1 MARLDRIE
9 NGNDYDK
16 FSTNELYLR
25 QEAVQDDTQKIYFD
39 ANNEKEQSQIKAIQK
54 MGLELTD
61 GEDGQYITIAQLVEL
76 NEIVEKEKF
85 GNNNEYDDEQVQVV
99 VDMIDEVV
107 QQTKTDSNTQY
118 GQDALTAE
126 QKARAE
132 LYMGEGAENV
142 KNIYLKNAEILRDK
156 GYWNDAT
163 INERLEDIMNGDR
176 LIGESYGVMMDE
188 LQEYGVTDSNN
199 NIIADWYTDEE
210 SGVNSY
216 KAETNLN
223 LSEENQSWTNAPT
236 YINDSPEAQGYDDS
250 SEDNSATITDIK
262 NLLYGDGNAET
273 TGDNAVRTDAKIK
286 FTTDNDEEVEVSV
299 DKFFSEENLSGL
311 DKDTLSSLKSALE
324 DAQNAAGKINLSKI
338 DSEVLN
344 NVYKQS
350 STNPESVET
359 EKIEDLLSTRL
370 SELANEDDYYQAYVD
385 ALNNGEMTAQEII
398 DELNAEDPELLGDLE
413 EQLQNN
419 KISAQAEELLSEVLG
434 NEDEGIKSAIAD
446 LEKLSQAG
454 LKGDAYKNNLKNI
467 LGSIDDELSKLTP
480 KEGAS
485 EEEIAVMNEARKK
498 LLDELS
504 DDDLKTINNV
514 LNTELEPN
522 EKFLG
527 CLWETKPAVY
537 AGDQYKNIAELFT
550 NPDLTNVDQIT
561 RLNDFYKNNEDAWGS
576 DKFHNNLGEMLA
588 DSENTEIHNLSKN
601 DKQTLLNMFTL
612 ADIEMGTLLGNTPV
626 SSIFMNIL
634 EPDTSNPQSVIDSID
649 LRHYYIGRLNASP
662 DIVNKELVKNTIN
675 TPLKETLENISDT
688 ETIKNII
695 ITKGE
700 GSIPWLEEQL
710 KDIVG
715 DNYSE
720 TVGGVL
726 FKADG
731 ELEADENYDLYASS
745 KKEEDEEEE
754 DN

>member
-39 ANNEKEQSQIKAIQK
+39 ANNEKEQSQIKAIQE

-156 GYWNDAT
+156 GYWSDAT

-236 YINDSPEAQGYDDS
+236 YINDSPDSPEAQGYDDS

-262 NLLYGDGNAET
+262 NLLYGDGDAET
-273 TGDNAVRTDAKIK
+273 TGDNAVRADAKIK
-286 FTTDNDEEVEVSV
+286 ITTDNDEEVEVSV

-350 STNPESVET
+350 STNPESAET

-385 ALNNGEMTAQEII
+385 ALNNGKMTAQEII

-454 LKGDAYKNNLKNI
+454 LEGDAYKNNLKNI

-485 EEEIAVMNEARKK
+485 EEEIAVINEARKK

-514 LNTELEPN
+514 LNTELEP
-522 EKFLG
+522 KGWF
-527 CLWETKPAVY
+527 KAAVY
-537 AGDQYKNIAELFT
+537 ASDQYKNIAELFT

-588 DSENTEIHNLSKN
+588 DSENTEIHNLSKD

-612 ADIEMGTLLGNTPV
+612 ADIEMGTYLGNTPV
-626 SSIFMNIL
+626 SSIFTNIL
-634 EPDTSNPQSVIDSID
+634 KPDTSNPQSVIDSID

-662 DIVNKELVKNTIN
+662 DIVNKESVKTIIN

-754 DN
+754 DS

>member
-39 ANNEKEQSQIKAIQK
+39 ANNEKEQSQIKAIQE

-85 GNNNEYDDEQVQVV
+85 GNKNEYDDEQVQVV

-118 GQDALTAE
+118 GQDSLTAE

-156 GYWNDAT
+156 GYWSDAT

-236 YINDSPEAQGYDDS
+236 YINDSPDSPEAQGYDDS

-262 NLLYGDGNAET
+262 NLLYGDGDAET
-273 TGDNAVRTDAKIK
+273 TGDNAVRADAKIK

-324 DAQNAAGKINLSKI
+324 EAQNAAGKINLSKI

-350 STNPESVET
+350 STNPESAET

-385 ALNNGEMTAQEII
+385 ALNNGKMTAQEII

-454 LKGDAYKNNLKNI
+454 LEGDAYKNNLKNI

-485 EEEIAVMNEARKK
+485 EEEIAVINEARKK

-514 LNTELEPN
+514 LNTELEP
-522 EKFLG
+522 KGWF
-527 CLWETKPAVY
+527 KAAVY
-537 AGDQYKNIAELFT
+537 ASDQYKNIAELFT

-588 DSENTEIHNLSKN
+588 DSENTEIHNLSKD

-612 ADIEMGTLLGNTPV
+612 DDIEMGTYLGNTPV
-626 SSIFMNIL
+626 SSIFTNIL
-634 EPDTSNPQSVIDSID
+634 KPDTSNPQSVIDSID

-662 DIVNKELVKNTIN
+662 DIVNKESVKTIIN

-726 FKADG
+726 FEADG

-754 DN
+754 DS

>member
-39 ANNEKEQSQIKAIQK
+39 ANNEKEQSQIKAIQE

-118 GQDALTAE
+118 GQDSLTAE

-236 YINDSPEAQGYDDS
+236 YINDSPDSPEAQGYDDS

-262 NLLYGDGNAET
+262 NLLYGDGDAET
-273 TGDNAVRTDAKIK
+273 TGDNAVRADAKIK
-286 FTTDNDEEVEVSV
+286 ITTDNDEEVEVSV

-350 STNPESVET
+350 STNPESAET

-385 ALNNGEMTAQEII
+385 ALNNGKMTAQEII

-454 LKGDAYKNNLKNI
+454 LEGDAYKNNLKNI

-485 EEEIAVMNEARKK
+485 EEEIAVINEARKK

-514 LNTELEPN
+514 LNTELEP
-522 EKFLG
+522 KGWF
-527 CLWETKPAVY
+527 KAAVY
-537 AGDQYKNIAELFT
+537 ASDQYKNIAELFT

-612 ADIEMGTLLGNTPV
+612 ADIEMGTYLGNTPV
-626 SSIFMNIL
+626 SSIFTNIL
-634 EPDTSNPQSVIDSID
+634 KPDTSNPQSVIDSID

-662 DIVNKELVKNTIN
+662 DIVNKESVKTIIN

-700 GSIPWLEEQL
+700 GGIPWLEEQL

-754 DN
+754 DS

>member
-39 ANNEKEQSQIKAIQK
+39 ANNEKEQSQIKAIQE

-118 GQDALTAE
+118 GQDSLTAE

-236 YINDSPEAQGYDDS
+236 YINDSPDSPEAQGYDDS

-262 NLLYGDGNAET
+262 NLLYGDGDAET
-273 TGDNAVRTDAKIK
+273 TGDNAVRADAKIK
-286 FTTDNDEEVEVSV
+286 ITTDNDEEVEVSV

-311 DKDTLSSLKSALE
+311 DKNTLSSLKSALE

-350 STNPESVET
+350 STNPESAET

-385 ALNNGEMTAQEII
+385 ALNNGKMTAQEII

-454 LKGDAYKNNLKNI
+454 LEGDAYKNNLKNI

-485 EEEIAVMNEARKK
+485 EEEIAVINEARKK

-514 LNTELEPN
+514 LNTELEP
-522 EKFLG
+522 KGWF
-527 CLWETKPAVY
+527 KAAVY
-537 AGDQYKNIAELFT
+537 ASDQYKNIAELFT

-588 DSENTEIHNLSKN
+588 DSENTEIHNLSKD

-612 ADIEMGTLLGNTPV
+612 ADIEMGTYLGNTPV
-626 SSIFMNIL
+626 SSIFTNIL
-634 EPDTSNPQSVIDSID
+634 KPDTSNPQSVIDSID

-662 DIVNKELVKNTIN
+662 DIVNKESVKTIIN

-754 DN
+754 DS

>member
-39 ANNEKEQSQIKAIQK
+39 ANNEKEQSQIKAIQE

-118 GQDALTAE
+118 GQDSLTAE

-236 YINDSPEAQGYDDS
+236 YINDSPDSPEAQGYDDS

-262 NLLYGDGNAET
+262 NLLYGDGDAET
-273 TGDNAVRTDAKIK
+273 TGDNAVRADAKIK
-286 FTTDNDEEVEVSV
+286 ITTDNDEEVEVSV

-350 STNPESVET
+350 STNPESAET

-370 SELANEDDYYQAYVD
+370 SELVNEDDYYQAYVD
-385 ALNNGEMTAQEII
+385 ALNNGKMTAQEII

-454 LKGDAYKNNLKNI
+454 LEGDAYKNNLKNI

-485 EEEIAVMNEARKK
+485 EEEIAVINEARKK

-514 LNTELEPN
+514 LNTELEP
-522 EKFLG
+522 KGWF
-527 CLWETKPAVY
+527 KAAVY
-537 AGDQYKNIAELFT
+537 ASDQYKNIAELFT

-588 DSENTEIHNLSKN
+588 DSENKEIHNLSKN

-612 ADIEMGTLLGNTPV
+612 DDIEIGTYLGDTPV
-626 SSIFMNIL
+626 SSIFTNIL
-634 EPDTSNPQSVIDSID
+634 KPDTSNPQSVIDSID

-662 DIVNKELVKNTIN
+662 NIVNKESVKTIIN

-700 GSIPWLEEQL
+700 GGIPWLEEQL

>member
-39 ANNEKEQSQIKAIQK
+39 ANNEKEQSQIKAIQE

-118 GQDALTAE
+118 GQDSLTAE

-236 YINDSPEAQGYDDS
+236 YINDSPDSPEAQGYDDS

-262 NLLYGDGNAET
+262 NLLYGDGDAET
-273 TGDNAVRTDAKIK
+273 TGDNAVRADAKIK
-286 FTTDNDEEVEVSV
+286 ITTDNDEEVEVSV

-350 STNPESVET
+350 STNPESAET

-385 ALNNGEMTAQEII
+385 ALNNGKMTAQEII

-454 LKGDAYKNNLKNI
+454 LEGDAYKNNLKNI

-485 EEEIAVMNEARKK
+485 EEEIAVINEARKK

-514 LNTELEPN
+514 LNTELEP
-522 EKFLG
+522 KGWF
-527 CLWETKPAVY
+527 KAAVY
-537 AGDQYKNIAELFT
+537 ASDQYKNIAELFT

-612 ADIEMGTLLGNTPV
+612 ADIEMGTYLGNTPV
-626 SSIFMNIL
+626 SSIFTNIL
-634 EPDTSNPQSVIDSID
+634 KPDTSNPQSVIDSID

-662 DIVNKELVKNTIN
+662 DIVNKESVKTIIN

-700 GSIPWLEEQL
+700 GGIPWLEEQL

-745 KKEEDEEEE
+745 KKEEDEE
-754 DN
+754 DS

>member
-39 ANNEKEQSQIKAIQK
+39 ANNEKEQSQIKAIQE

-118 GQDALTAE
+118 GQDSLTAE

-236 YINDSPEAQGYDDS
+236 YINDSPDSPEAQGYDDS

-262 NLLYGDGNAET
+262 NLLYGDGDAET
-273 TGDNAVRTDAKIK
+273 TGDNAVRADAKIK
-286 FTTDNDEEVEVSV
+286 ITTDNDEEVEVSV

-350 STNPESVET
+350 STNPESAET

-370 SELANEDDYYQAYVD
+370 SELVNEDDYYQAYVD
-385 ALNNGEMTAQEII
+385 ALNNGKMTAQEII

-454 LKGDAYKNNLKNI
+454 LEGDAYKNNLKNI

-485 EEEIAVMNEARKK
+485 EEEIAVINEARKK

-514 LNTELEPN
+514 LNTELEP
-522 EKFLG
+522 KGWF
-527 CLWETKPAVY
+527 KAAVY
-537 AGDQYKNIAELFT
+537 ASDQYKNIAELFT

-588 DSENTEIHNLSKN
+588 DSENTEIHNLSKD

-612 ADIEMGTLLGNTPV
+612 DDIEMGTYLGNTPV
-626 SSIFMNIL
+626 SSIFTNIL
-634 EPDTSNPQSVIDSID
+634 KPDTSNPQSVIDSID

-662 DIVNKELVKNTIN
+662 DIVNKESVKTIIN

-700 GSIPWLEEQL
+700 GGIPWLEEQL

-754 DN
+754 DS

>member
-85 GNNNEYDDEQVQVV
+85 SNKNEYDDEQVQVV

-107 QQTKTDSNTQY
+107 QQTKTDANTQY

-262 NLLYGDGNAET
+262 NLLYGDGDAET
-273 TGDNAVRTDAKIK
+273 TGDNAVRADAKIK
-286 FTTDNDEEVEVSV
+286 ITTDNDEEVEVSV

-350 STNPESVET
+350 STNPESAET

-522 EKFLG
+522 EKFLW
-527 CLWETKPAVY
+527 WETKPAVY

-626 SSIFMNIL
+626 SRIFMNIL

-662 DIVNKELVKNTIN
+662 HIVNKELVKNTIN

>member
-39 ANNEKEQSQIKAIQK
+39 ANNEKEQSQIKAIQE

-85 GNNNEYDDEQVQVV
+85 SNKNEYDDEQVQVV

-107 QQTKTDSNTQY
+107 QQTKTDANTQY

-156 GYWNDAT
+156 GYWSDAT

-236 YINDSPEAQGYDDS
+236 YINDSPDSPEAQGYDDS

-262 NLLYGDGNAET
+262 NLLYGDGDAET
-273 TGDNAVRTDAKIK
+273 TGDNAVRADAKIK
-286 FTTDNDEEVEVSV
+286 ITTDNDEEVEVSV

-350 STNPESVET
+350 STNPESAET

-385 ALNNGEMTAQEII
+385 ALNNGKMTAQEII

-454 LKGDAYKNNLKNI
+454 LEGDAYKNNLKNI

-485 EEEIAVMNEARKK
+485 EEEIAVINEARKK

-514 LNTELEPN
+514 LNTELEP
-522 EKFLG
+522 KGWF
-527 CLWETKPAVY
+527 KAAVY
-537 AGDQYKNIAELFT
+537 ASDQYKNIAELFT

-588 DSENTEIHNLSKN
+588 DSENTEIHNLSKD

-612 ADIEMGTLLGNTPV
+612 ADIEMGTYLGNTPV
-626 SSIFMNIL
+626 SSIFTNIL
-634 EPDTSNPQSVIDSID
+634 KPDTSNPQSVIDSID

-662 DIVNKELVKNTIN
+662 NIVNKESVKTIIN

-726 FKADG
+726 FEADG

-754 DN
+754 EEEEDN

>member
-61 GEDGQYITIAQLVEL
+61 GKDGQYITIAQLVEL

-118 GQDALTAE
+118 GQDSLTAE

-156 GYWNDAT
+156 GYWSDAT

-236 YINDSPEAQGYDDS
+236 YINDSPDSPEAQGYDDS

-262 NLLYGDGNAET
+262 NLLYGDGDAET
-273 TGDNAVRTDAKIK
+273 TGDNAVRADAKIK
-286 FTTDNDEEVEVSV
+286 ITTDNDEEVEVSV

-324 DAQNAAGKINLSKI
+324 EAQNAAGKINLSKI

-485 EEEIAVMNEARKK
+485 EEEIAVINEARKK

-514 LNTELEPN
+514 LNTELEP
-522 EKFLG
+522 KGWF
-527 CLWETKPAVY
+527 KAAVY
-537 AGDQYKNIAELFT
+537 ASDQYKNIAELFT

-726 FKADG
+726 FEADG

>member
-156 GYWNDAT
+156 GYWSDAT

-210 SGVNSY
+210 SGVKSY

-236 YINDSPEAQGYDDS
+236 YINDSPDSPDSPEAQGYDDS

-262 NLLYGDGNAET
+262 NLLYGDGDAET
-273 TGDNAVRTDAKIK
+273 TGDNAVRADAKIK

-350 STNPESVET
+350 STNPESAET

-385 ALNNGEMTAQEII
+385 ALNNGKMTAQEII

-467 LGSIDDELSKLTP
+467 LGPIDDELSKLTP

-485 EEEIAVMNEARKK
+485 EEEIAVINEARKK

-514 LNTELEPN
+514 LNTELEP
-522 EKFLG
+522 KG
-527 CLWETKPAVY
+527 WSKAAVC

-588 DSENTEIHNLSKN
+588 DSENTEIHNLSKD

-612 ADIEMGTLLGNTPV
+612 ADIEKGTLLGNTPV

-649 LRHYYIGRLNASP
+649 LRHYYIGRLNGSP
-662 DIVNKELVKNTIN
+662 HIVDKELVKTAIN
-675 TPLKETLENISDT
+675 ISLKETLENISDT

-695 ITKGE
+695 ITKGK
-700 GSIPWLEEQL
+700 GGIPWLKEQL

-726 FKADG
+726 FEADG

-754 DN
+754 DS

>member
-85 GNNNEYDDEQVQVV
+85 SNKNEYDDEQVQVV

-107 QQTKTDSNTQY
+107 QQTKTDANTQY
-118 GQDALTAE
+118 GQDALTTE

-156 GYWNDAT
+156 GYWSDAT

-236 YINDSPEAQGYDDS
+236 YINDSPDSPEAQGYDDS

-262 NLLYGDGNAET
+262 NLLYGDGDAET
-273 TGDNAVRTDAKIK
+273 TGDNAVRADAKIK
-286 FTTDNDEEVEVSV
+286 ITTDNDEEVEVSV

-324 DAQNAAGKINLSKI
+324 EAQNAAGKINLSKI

-514 LNTELEPN
+514 LNTELEP
-522 EKFLG
+522 KGWF
-527 CLWETKPAVY
+527 KAAVY

-550 NPDLTNVDQIT
+550 NPDLTNVEQIT

-588 DSENTEIHNLSKN
+588 DSENKEIHNLSKN

-612 ADIEMGTLLGNTPV
+612 DDIEIGTYLGDTPV
-626 SSIFMNIL
+626 SSIFTNIL
-634 EPDTSNPQSVIDSID
+634 KPDTSNPQSVIDSID

-662 DIVNKELVKNTIN
+662 NIVNKESVKTIIN

-700 GSIPWLEEQL
+700 GGIPWLEEQL

-726 FKADG
+726 FEADG

-754 DN
+754 EEDN

>member
-39 ANNEKEQSQIKAIQK
+39 ANNEKEQSQIKAIQE

-118 GQDALTAE
+118 GQDSLTAE

-236 YINDSPEAQGYDDS
+236 YINDSPDSPEAQGYDDS

-262 NLLYGDGNAET
+262 NLLYGDGDAET
-273 TGDNAVRTDAKIK
+273 TGDNAVRADAKIK

-350 STNPESVET
+350 STNPESAET

-385 ALNNGEMTAQEII
+385 ALNNGKMTAQEII

-454 LKGDAYKNNLKNI
+454 LEGDAYKNNLKNI

-485 EEEIAVMNEARKK
+485 EEEIAVINEARKK

-514 LNTELEPN
+514 LNTELEP
-522 EKFLG
+522 KGWF
-527 CLWETKPAVY
+527 KAAVY

-588 DSENTEIHNLSKN
+588 DSENTEIHNLSKD

-612 ADIEMGTLLGNTPV
+612 ADIEMGTYLGNTPV
-626 SSIFMNIL
+626 SSIFTNIL
-634 EPDTSNPQSVIDSID
+634 KPDTSNPQSVIDSID

-662 DIVNKELVKNTIN
+662 DIVNKESVKTIIN

-700 GSIPWLEEQL
+700 GGIPWLEEQL

-745 KKEEDEEEE
+745 KKEEDDEEE
-754 DN
+754 DS

>member
-39 ANNEKEQSQIKAIQK
+39 ANNEKEQSQIKAIQE

-118 GQDALTAE
+118 GQDSLTAE

-156 GYWNDAT
+156 GYWSDAT

-262 NLLYGDGNAET
+262 NLLYGDGDAET
-273 TGDNAVRTDAKIK
+273 TGDNAVRADAKIK
-286 FTTDNDEEVEVSV
+286 ITTDNDEEVEVSV

-454 LKGDAYKNNLKNI
+454 LEGDAYKNNLKNI

-485 EEEIAVMNEARKK
+485 EEEIAVINEARKK

-514 LNTELEPN
+514 LNTELEP
-522 EKFLG
+522 KGWF
-527 CLWETKPAVY
+527 KAAVY
-537 AGDQYKNIAELFT
+537 ASDQYKNIAELFT

-612 ADIEMGTLLGNTPV
+612 DDIEIGTYLGDTPV
-626 SSIFMNIL
+626 SSIFTNIL
-634 EPDTSNPQSVIDSID
+634 KPDTSNPQSVIDSID

-662 DIVNKELVKNTIN
+662 NIVNKESVKTIIN

-700 GSIPWLEEQL
+700 GGIPWLEEQL

-726 FKADG
+726 FEADG

>member
-39 ANNEKEQSQIKAIQK
+39 ANNEKEQSQIKAIQE

-85 GNNNEYDDEQVQVV
+85 SNKNEYDDEQVQVV

-107 QQTKTDSNTQY
+107 QQTKTDANTQY

-156 GYWNDAT
+156 GYWSDAT

-236 YINDSPEAQGYDDS
+236 YINDSPDSPEAQGYDDS

-262 NLLYGDGNAET
+262 NLLYGDGDAET
-273 TGDNAVRTDAKIK
+273 TGDNAVRADAKIK
-286 FTTDNDEEVEVSV
+286 ITTDNDEEVEVSV

-350 STNPESVET
+350 STNPESAET

-385 ALNNGEMTAQEII
+385 ALNNGKMTAQEII

-454 LKGDAYKNNLKNI
+454 LEGDAYKNNLKNI

-485 EEEIAVMNEARKK
+485 EEEIAVINEARKK

-514 LNTELEPN
+514 LNTELEP
-522 EKFLG
+522 KGWF
-527 CLWETKPAVY
+527 KAAVY
-537 AGDQYKNIAELFT
+537 ASDQYKNIAELFT

-588 DSENTEIHNLSKN
+588 DSENTEIHNLSKD

-612 ADIEMGTLLGNTPV
+612 ADIEMGTYLGNTPV
-626 SSIFMNIL
+626 SSIFTNIL
-634 EPDTSNPQSVIDSID
+634 KPDTSNPQSVIDSID

-662 DIVNKELVKNTIN
+662 NIVNKESVKTIIN

-726 FKADG
+726 FEADG

-754 DN
+754 EFHA

>member
-16 FSTNELYLR
+16 FSTNELHLR

-39 ANNEKEQSQIKAIQK
+39 ANNEKEQSQIKAIQE

-118 GQDALTAE
+118 GQDSLTAE

-156 GYWNDAT
+156 GYWSDAT

-236 YINDSPEAQGYDDS
+236 YINDSPDSPEAQGYDDS

-262 NLLYGDGNAET
+262 NLLYGDGDAET
-273 TGDNAVRTDAKIK
+273 TGDNAVRADAKIK

-324 DAQNAAGKINLSKI
+324 EAQNAAGKINLSKI

-350 STNPESVET
+350 STNPESAET

-385 ALNNGEMTAQEII
+385 ALNNGKMTAQEII

-454 LKGDAYKNNLKNI
+454 LEGDAYKNNLKNI

-485 EEEIAVMNEARKK
+485 EEEIAVINEARKK

-514 LNTELEPN
+514 LNTELEP
-522 EKFLG
+522 KG
-527 CLWETKPAVY
+527 WGKAAVY

-588 DSENTEIHNLSKN
+588 DIENTEIHNLSKD

-612 ADIEMGTLLGNTPV
+612 ADIEMGTYLGNTPV
-626 SSIFMNIL
+626 SSIFTNIL
-634 EPDTSNPQSVIDSID
+634 KPDTSNPQSVIDSID

-662 DIVNKELVKNTIN
+662 DIVNKESVKTIIN

-700 GSIPWLEEQL
+700 GGIPWLEEQL

-726 FKADG
+726 FEADG

-754 DN
+754 DS

>member
-39 ANNEKEQSQIKAIQK
+39 ANNEKEQSQIKAIQE

-118 GQDALTAE
+118 GQDSLTAE

-236 YINDSPEAQGYDDS
+236 YINDSPDSPEAQGYDDS

-262 NLLYGDGNAET
+262 NLLYGDGDAET
-273 TGDNAVRTDAKIK
+273 TGDNAVRADAKIK

-324 DAQNAAGKINLSKI
+324 EAQNAAGKINLSKI

-350 STNPESVET
+350 STNPESAET

-385 ALNNGEMTAQEII
+385 ALNNGKMTAQEII

-454 LKGDAYKNNLKNI
+454 LEGDAYKNNLKNI

-485 EEEIAVMNEARKK
+485 EEEIAVINEARKK

-514 LNTELEPN
+514 LNTELEP
-522 EKFLG
+522 KGWF
-527 CLWETKPAVY
+527 KAAVY
-537 AGDQYKNIAELFT
+537 ASDQYKNIAELFT

-588 DSENTEIHNLSKN
+588 DSENTEIHNLSKD

-612 ADIEMGTLLGNTPV
+612 DDIEMGTYLGNTPV
-626 SSIFMNIL
+626 SSIFTNIL
-634 EPDTSNPQSVIDSID
+634 KPDTSNPQSVIDSID

-662 DIVNKELVKNTIN
+662 DIVNKESVKTIIN

-754 DN
+754 DS

>member
-39 ANNEKEQSQIKAIQK
+39 ANNEKEQSQIKAIQE

-156 GYWNDAT
+156 GYWSDAT

-236 YINDSPEAQGYDDS
+236 YINDSPDSPEAQGYDDS

-262 NLLYGDGNAET
+262 NLLYGDGDAET
-273 TGDNAVRTDAKIK
+273 TGDNAVRADAKIK
-286 FTTDNDEEVEVSV
+286 ITTDNDEEVEVSD

-350 STNPESVET
+350 STNPESAET

-385 ALNNGEMTAQEII
+385 ALNNGKMTAQEII

-454 LKGDAYKNNLKNI
+454 LEGDAYKNNLKNI

-485 EEEIAVMNEARKK
+485 EEEIAVINEARKK

-514 LNTELEPN
+514 LNTELEP
-522 EKFLG
+522 KGWF
-527 CLWETKPAVY
+527 KAAVY
-537 AGDQYKNIAELFT
+537 ASDQYKNIAELFT

-588 DSENTEIHNLSKN
+588 DSENTEIHNLSKD

-612 ADIEMGTLLGNTPV
+612 ADIEMGTYLGNTPV
-626 SSIFMNIL
+626 SSIFTNIL
-634 EPDTSNPQSVIDSID
+634 KPDTSNPQSVIDSID

-662 DIVNKELVKNTIN
+662 DIVNKESVKTIIN

-754 DN
+754 DS

>member
-118 GQDALTAE
+118 GQDSLTAE

-156 GYWNDAT
+156 GYWSDAT

-262 NLLYGDGNAET
+262 NLLYGDGDAET
-273 TGDNAVRTDAKIK
+273 TGDNAVRADAKIK

-350 STNPESVET
+350 STNPESAET

-385 ALNNGEMTAQEII
+385 ALNNGKMTAQEII

-454 LKGDAYKNNLKNI
+454 LEGDAYKNNLKNI

-485 EEEIAVMNEARKK
+485 EEEIAVINEARKK

-514 LNTELEPN
+514 LNTELEPK

-527 CLWETKPAVY
+527 FLWETKPAVY

-588 DSENTEIHNLSKN
+588 DSENTEIHNLSKD

-612 ADIEMGTLLGNTPV
+612 ADIEMGTYLGNTPV
-626 SSIFMNIL
+626 SSIFTNIL
-634 EPDTSNPQSVIDSID
+634 KPDTSNPQSVIDSID

-662 DIVNKELVKNTIN
+662 DIVNKESVKTIIN

-700 GSIPWLEEQL
+700 GGIPWLEEQL

-726 FKADG
+726 FEADG

-754 DN
+754 DS

>member
-39 ANNEKEQSQIKAIQK
+39 ANNEKEQSQIKAIQE

-156 GYWNDAT
+156 GYWSDAT

-236 YINDSPEAQGYDDS
+236 YINDSPDSPEAQGYDDS

-262 NLLYGDGNAET
+262 NLLYGDGDAET
-273 TGDNAVRTDAKIK
+273 TGDNAVRADAKIK

-350 STNPESVET
+350 STNPESAET

-385 ALNNGEMTAQEII
+385 ALNNGKMTAQEII
-398 DELNAEDPELLGDLE
+398 DELNAENPELLGDLE

-454 LKGDAYKNNLKNI
+454 LEGDAYKNNLKNI

-485 EEEIAVMNEARKK
+485 EEEIAVINEARKK

-514 LNTELEPN
+514 LNTELEP
-522 EKFLG
+522 KGWF
-527 CLWETKPAVY
+527 KAAVY
-537 AGDQYKNIAELFT
+537 ASDQYKNIAELFT

-612 ADIEMGTLLGNTPV
+612 DDIEMGTYLGNTPV
-626 SSIFMNIL
+626 SSIFTNIL
-634 EPDTSNPQSVIDSID
+634 KPDTSNPQSVIDSID

-662 DIVNKELVKNTIN
+662 DIVNKESVKTIIN

-695 ITKGE
+695 ITKGK
-700 GSIPWLEEQL
+700 GGIPWLEEQL

-754 DN
+754 DS